1 MHIKNK
7 VQMESQNMNE
17 KKPSGIPSWLR
28 WLPAISYAGLIFV
41 ASSIPQPIP
50 EIPIPYIDKP
60 IHFIEYAILCLLLC
74 WPHSANTPGPPE
86 ADTAQGESTW
96 PIKKVV
102 LFSIVAASLY
112 GASDEI
118 HQYFVPGRCCEFSD
132 WVSDTLGASFA
143 GFLWYRRKVS
153 P

>member
-74 WPHSANTPGPPE
+74 WPQSAGRPGE
-86 ADTAQGESTW
+86 ATK

-102 LFSIVAASLY
+102 FFSIIAASLY